1 MKAQKVFC
9 KLNSDSNQ
17 RKKEAQNFFEIAI
30 AIIAFKEVEQ
40 YFQRDGNSCK
50 NCNKEAQKYCFPQM
64 RIEESVSA
72 HPTLIQN
79 SSHSINQVAGS
90 YFFLFL

>member
-72 HPTLIQN
+72 YLTLIQN

-90 YFFLFL
+90 YLFLFL